1 MKGLLTILE
10 RLGIKRPLP
19 FLKRWQR
26 KQQSIRCKTEYLAD
40 DGSAHSSTHSSTN
53 PKHSTK
59 SSKHYF
65 RFVLTLLGSGY
76 HKYVL
81 GRDYAHHAKM
91 AKELKERN
99 EDIYN
104 TVMVGIRQ
112 YQSLSA
118 CNKRL
123 VGTYKTVPSSKA
135 LKHLISTW
143 CCFIIMVQLAVY
155 IGRRFHILHV
165 SKPLLN
171 RDKGPHLSCC
181 STNHFQYVTS

>member
-10 RLGIKRPLP
+10 RLGINRPLP

-26 KQQSIRCKTEYLAD
+26 KQQSIRCKTEYRAD
-40 DGSAHSSTHSSTN
+40 DDSSHSSTHSPTN
-53 PKHSTK
+53 PKHPTRP
-59 SSKHYF
+59 SKHYF

-81 GRDYAHHAKM
+81 GRDYAHHAKI

-112 YQSLSA
+112 HL
-118 CNKRL
+118 
-123 VGTYKTVPSSKA
+123 A
-135 LKHLISTW
+135 LNILLIYYFVIAHSRI
-143 CCFIIMVQLAVY
+143 CHC
-155 IGRRFHILHV
+155 
-165 SKPLLN
+165 
-171 RDKGPHLSCC
+171 
-181 STNHFQYVTS
+181 

>member
-1 MKGLLTILE
+1 MPLQEFYCSCCHKYAYTAIRNQAFLDQPFLLVSLHFVVNFSTYHFVPQVELIQEQWGMKGLLTILE

-26 KQQSIRCKTEYLAD
+26 RQQTIRCKTEYRAD
-40 DGSAHSSTHSSTN
+40 DCSSQSSTHSSTN
-53 PKHSTK
+53 PRHSTR

-76 HKYVL
+76 RKYVL
-81 GRDYAHHAKM
+81 GRDYAHHAKI

-112 YQSLSA
+112 Y
-118 CNKRL
+118 
-123 VGTYKTVPSSKA
+123 
-135 LKHLISTW
+135 
-143 CCFIIMVQLAVY
+143 LAVN
-155 IGRRFHILHV
+155 I
-165 SKPLLN
+165 
-171 RDKGPHLSCC
+171 
-181 STNHFQYVTS
+181 